1 MNGIIH
7 YALCPVCN
15 SADIQNVF
23 KVKDHTVSGE
33 FFTIAEC
40 QSCTFRFTQ
49 DVPDQN
55 TIEPYY
61 KSEDYISHT
70 NTAKGFINRLYHA
83 VRKRT
88 IAEKRKLVE
97 KSTGVKAGRMLDVG
111 SGIGSFVN
119 EMKQQGWDA
128 RGLEPDADARKIA
141 KDLYK
146 LELGDTREFYQLPPA
161 YFDAITLWHVLEHVH
176 DLSRYIQQL
185 KVLLNENGKLF
196 IAVPNYTAV
205 DAAVYKEYWAAYDV
219 PRHLYH
225 FSPRS
230 MQILMEKNGLTVLQ
244 YKPMWYD
251 SFYIS
256 LLSSKYKN
264 ASLPDRQ
271 GKTNW
276 LIALWNGL
284 RSNLKAVGN
293 NDKCSSVIY
302 VIGK

>member
-1 MNGIIH
+1 MSERIH
-7 YALCPVCN
+7 YAHCPVCN
-15 SADIQNVF
+15 STDIKNVF
-23 KVKDHTVSGE
+23 KVKDHTFSGE

-55 TIEPYY
+55 TIGPYY

-70 NTAKGFINRLYHA
+70 NIAKGFINRLYHS

-88 IAEKRKLVE
+88 IGEKRKLVE
-97 KSTGVKAGRMLDVG
+97 KNTGIKAGRMLDVG

-119 EMKQQGWDA
+119 EMKQQGWEA

-146 LELGDTREFYQLPPA
+146 LELGDTSEFYQLPFA

-185 KVLLNENGKLF
+185 KALLKENGKLF
-196 IAVPNYTAV
+196 IAVPNYTAA
-205 DAAVYKEYWAAYDV
+205 DASVYKEYWAAYDA

-230 MQILMEKNGLTVLQ
+230 MQTLMEKNGLKVLQ

-264 ASLPDRQ
+264 GR
-271 GKTNW
+271 TNW
-276 LIALWNGL
+276 LAAIWNGV
-284 RSNLKAVGN
+284 RSNFGAVGDN
-293 NDKCSSVIY
+293 KKCSSVIY